1 MVNESLLKKGCFVEL
16 NSYEMEFV
24 NGGWLDKVI
33 LGVTFIKEAYELAK
47 ELYDFGRG
55 FVKGWQ
61 DATR

>member
-24 NGGWLDKVI
+24 NGGLDKAIKV
-33 LGVTFIKEAYELAK
+33 VTFIKDAYEFLK

-55 FVKGWQ
+55 FAKGWQ

>member
-1 MVNESLLKKGCFVEL
+1 MVNESLLKKGYFVEL

-24 NGGWLDKVI
+24 NGGLDKAVRGFT
-33 LGVTFIKEAYELAK
+33 LVKELYEFAK

-55 FVKGWQ
+55 FIKGWQ